1 MLNERSARALVV
13 GSASAGLRRALGP
26 TSWMVLEELM
36 LRSTVV
42 GERRVARASV
52 RSLAR
57 SLGVAKDTAARAVR
71 RLRIAGVVIGAQQRT
86 ASGVFDTGV
95 YVIIVPSEVLTVKTT
110 TTAKPRHSAF
120 GSGESQLPLAL
131 EA

>member
-1 MLNERSARALVV
+1 
-13 GSASAGLRRALGP
+13 
-26 TSWMVLEELM
+26 LM

-57 SLGVAKDTAARAVR
+57 SLGVAKDTAARAIR
-71 RLRIAGVVIGAQQRT
+71 RLRVAGVVIGAQQRT

-95 YVIIVPSEVLTVKTT
+95 YVISVPSEVLTVRT
-110 TTAKPRHSAF
+110 TTAKPRHAAMR
-120 GSGESQLPLAL
+120 SGESQLPLAL
-131 EA
+131 

>member
-1 MLNERSARALVV
+1 
-13 GSASAGLRRALGP
+13 
-26 TSWMVLEELM
+26 M

-57 SLGVAKDTAARAVR
+57 SLGVAKDTAARAIR
-71 RLRIAGVVIGAQQRT
+71 RLRVAGVVIGAQQRT

-95 YVIIVPSEVLTVKTT
+95 YVITVPSEVLTVKTT
-110 TTAKPRHSAF
+110 TTAKPRR
-120 GSGESQLPLAL
+120 LRDRKR
-131 EA
+131 